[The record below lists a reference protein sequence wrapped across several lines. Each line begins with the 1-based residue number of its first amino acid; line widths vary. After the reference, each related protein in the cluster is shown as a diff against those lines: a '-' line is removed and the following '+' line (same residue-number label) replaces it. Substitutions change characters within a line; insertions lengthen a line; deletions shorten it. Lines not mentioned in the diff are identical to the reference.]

1 MTIFSSMSIAYESR
15 PKLSKFEYEYFETG
29 VFFFSD
35 ITKRIAFVLDANRIK
50 GTPAE

>member
-29 VFFFSD
+29 VFFSD